1 MKNIDITQL
10 RFTRTHEW
18 VSVEEGGATVVVGIT
33 QHAQE
38 LLGDIVFVELPE
50 VGRDIS
56 QAQELAVVESVK
68 AAADIYAPVSGTVI
82 AVNDR
87 LTTEPESINQDPY
100 GAGWIFKL
108 QLSNTQELDDLVDA
122 EQYEHWLED

>member
-1 MKNIDITQL
+1 MKNVDITQL

-18 VSVEEGGATVVVGIT
+18 VSLEEEGTIVVVGVT

-38 LLGDIVFVELPE
+38 LLGDVVFVELPE
-50 VGRDIS
+50 VGRQIT

-82 AVNDR
+82 AVNER
-87 LTTEPESINQDPY
+87 LTTQPEAINQDPY

-108 QLSNTQELDDLVDA
+108 QLSNPTDLEDLVDA
-122 EQYEHWLED
+122 QQYENWLED